1 LAALAG
7 GGCAFFDVL
16 EPAILRQVS
25 HNAVRQYV
33 VWYFRSICKNKKED
47 MIAYWEKLDGVCV
60 FISDHTE
67 NTDHSFSFSPEK
79 IIPAY
84 REKTKIGDAFKQI
97 NSFLIIRPFFVK
109 FVKTDTHVRAVY
121 NISVLA
127 YFIDKDLAER
137 REKIENIDYL
147 NSKNL

>member
-1 LAALAG
+1 
-7 GGCAFFDVL
+7 
-16 EPAILRQVS
+16 
-25 HNAVRQYV
+25 
-33 VWYFRSICKNKKED
+33 

-97 NSFLIIRPFFVK
+97 NSFLKIRPFFVK
-109 FVKTDTHVRAVY
+109 TDAHVRAVY
-121 NISVLA
+121 NISVPA

-137 REKIENIDYL
+137 REKIENIDDL
-147 NSKNL
+147 NSKNLFKPFRDYHYTTIKDKTSGKSMSRPMQLHLN